1 MYEVE
6 QYVHGKSMA
15 RYTVGFCGR
24 RISWAF
30 KSWLI
35 YLGSTTVSEYVAG
48 VEIAKSTCSSYS
60 IITNIF
66 LYLHLILYTSLIGTI
81 HTSFKMASIPIT
93 TVSGLDPY
101 LVRKYITACHIL
113 HLHDLVDAYG
123 HISVRLSP
131 TTFLMSRYLAPALVA
146 SPADLVIYS
155 VDNAEPLISNPP
167 RGMSLLSIH
176 LPVSYLP
183 PSYPYLSNNN
193 NK

>member
-1 MYEVE
+1 
-6 QYVHGKSMA
+6 
-15 RYTVGFCGR
+15 
-24 RISWAF
+24 
-30 KSWLI
+30 
-35 YLGSTTVSEYVAG
+35 
-48 VEIAKSTCSSYS
+48 
-60 IITNIF
+60 
-66 LYLHLILYTSLIGTI
+66 
-81 HTSFKMASIPIT
+81 MASIPIT